1 LEKKEIKCSICG
13 VVTNLNEKDLDTCNK
28 VCSEECNE
36 EVMLRIKMGSNPA
49 LYSIAVKEHD
59 A

>member
-1 LEKKEIKCSICG
+1 MEKLICTICG
-13 VVTNLNEKDLDTCNK
+13 ADTKLKQEDLDTCDK

-36 EVMLRIKMGSNPA
+36 EVIIRIKMGANPA
-49 LYSIAVKEHD
+49 LYSIAVSEHD

>member
-1 LEKKEIKCSICG
+1 MEKPICAICG
-13 VVTNLNEKDLDTCNK
+13 ADTKLKQEDLDTCNQ

-36 EVMLRIKMGSNPA
+36 EVLIRIKMGANPA
-49 LYSIAVKEHD
+49 LYSIAVSEHD